1 LKLSRH
7 LEGVT
12 MSPTQIMVVEDE
24 NIVAKDIQSRLEKMG
39 YEVPAVAA
47 SGEEAIEMT
56 PRRRPDLVLMDVML
70 RGDMR
75 GTEAAEAIRTRYDIP
90 VIYLTAYSDTD
101 TVERAKVTEPYGY
114 LLKPFDEQDLKTAI
128 EMALYK
134 HKMEQAIKAQKNW
147 LATILRSLGDGVITV
162 DGRGVITLMNLPA
175 ERMTGWTEAYAVGRP
190 IGEVVRTGDADS
202 DQSPAARVGALLAG
216 EAAPG
221 VRSTLLKTPSGLD
234 VPVEHTVSVLEGP
247 EAEPVGAVLVLRDV
261 SERRKVEKEREKL
274 KGQLVNAQ
282 KLEAIGH
289 LTTGVAHNFGNALN
303 VVLGNLELGLMYE
316 PPERIKPLLET
327 AKKAC
332 MGAADIVDGLR
343 QFTAERQ
350 MVKSRIDAGR
360 VMREVVDMCRHS
372 FDPDIELEVVLPE
385 GEFAVSGD
393 GGQLEQA
400 LMNLCLNARDAMEA
414 GVEEGRTPT
423 ITFRMEEVRG
433 QGQRGHQNGRFVR
446 MSVMDNGVG
455 MDDDTQGHLFEPFFT
470 TKEVGRGTGLG
481 LTTAYGIV
489 EEHEGWIEFSSR
501 PGAGTSF
508 HIYIPAVDGEGL
520 NAASEETGEA
530 PRGGETVL
538 IIDDDPLIIRTAQS
552 ILESHGYTVLGA
564 EGGEEGLALYSEKR
578 EQVDLI
584 VLDMSMPR
592 MSGGDVLGELLQQ
605 GSETRVIVVSGYAP
619 RIAESMG
626 VRGYLKKPFRAR
638 ELLDTVRQVLD
649 DEEAG

>member
-1 LKLSRH
+1 LRLSRH

-162 DGRGVITLMNLPA
+162 DGRGVITLMNQSA

-202 DQSPAARVGALLAG
+202 DQSPAARVGALLGG
-216 EAAPG
+216 EVAPG

-234 VPVEHTVSVLEGP
+234 VPVEHTVSVMEGP

-400 LMNLCLNARDAMEA
+400 LMNLCLNARDALEA
-414 GVEEGRTPT
+414 GVEEDRTPR

-433 QGQRGHQNGRFVR
+433 QGGRQNGRLIR
-446 MSVMDNGVG
+446 MSVIDNGVG

-481 LTTAYGIV
+481 LTTAYGII

-508 HIYIPAVDGEGL
+508 HIYLPAVDGEGL
-520 NAASEETGEA
+520 NAASEETGDA

-552 ILESHGYTVLGA
+552 ILEGHGYTVLGA
-564 EGGEEGLALYSEKR
+564 EGGEEGLALYDEKR

-649 DEEAG
+649 DEEVGQS